1 MKRLQIIIVFALI
14 ATIFTGC
21 KNDKANKVISPT
33 ANKTDSLNAGDTTI
47 YGTML
52 DGGMNSILLLT
63 DAGDTLEIIQNPNDT
78 TEVVKGGKLSGDR
91 FAVIAYKEFGDMIL
105 RNAINITSL
114 LGNWTSLDKNFE
126 IKEGGEVTS
135 ILQSEKNVW
144 TSWKIF
150 NGKLLLSRDT
160 FDVIELGADSMAL
173 ENKAGI
179 FVFERKK

>member
-1 MKRLQIIIVFALI
+1 
-14 ATIFTGC
+14 
-21 KNDKANKVISPT
+21 
-33 ANKTDSLNAGDTTI
+33 
-47 YGTML
+47 
-52 DGGMNSILLLT
+52 
-63 DAGDTLEIIQNPNDT
+63 
-78 TEVVKGGKLSGDR
+78 
-91 FAVIAYKEFGDMIL
+91 MIL